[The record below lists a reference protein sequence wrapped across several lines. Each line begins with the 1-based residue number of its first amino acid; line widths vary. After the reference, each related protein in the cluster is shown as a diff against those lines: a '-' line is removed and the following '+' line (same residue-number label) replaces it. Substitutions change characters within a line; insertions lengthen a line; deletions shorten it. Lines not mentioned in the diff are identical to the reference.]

1 MGACGGDRLGWS
13 PGGCVPVF
21 VWACCRRHRSRGSV
35 IARRAVLLVLARDN
49 YRCVLALPGCL
60 GEATICDH
68 RANRGAGGS
77 KVLDSPSC
85 LIAACALCNG
95 AKEDAHGAVL
105 AELRVRGVRVL
116 KAGTN
121 HATAARC
128 RVTPVLYPDGIMRWL
143 IEDGSLRAVITDRK
157 EG

>member
-1 MGACGGDRLGWS
+1 
-13 PGGCVPVF
+13 VPVC
-21 VWACCRRHRSRGSV
+21 VWAYVVPVADRGVAEV
-35 IARRAVLLVLARDN
+35 IPRGTVVLVLARDN

-60 GEATICDH
+60 GEATVADH

-77 KVLDSPSC
+77 KVLDNPSC

-95 AKEDAHGAVL
+95 AKEDAHGSVL
-105 AELRVRGVRVL
+105 VELRVRGVRVL

-128 RVTPVLYPDGIMRWL
+128 RVTPVLYPDGVMRWL
-143 IEDGSLRAVITDRK
+143 IEDGTLQAVITDRK